1 MNRIFVGGIGLAAL
15 LLGGCQT
22 TKVGPRALRS
32 FQGAYNQAVT
42 MNENEQLLQNIV
54 RLRYRDNP
62 VFMEVSAIKQDNAG
76 NNNGELSLDK
86 TIMSAGGKY
95 VGKTVSKLGFNSNNS
110 SSLSFSRLNGKDFV
124 QKLMTPVQLPIIISM
139 FNSGWK
145 PERVFNL
152 CVERV
157 NDLYNAPTAD
167 GPTPEYAPEYKSFYR
182 WTTLLGRLERNHC
195 IDFGEDPDANFSD
208 YFVRIRS
215 NKALDKEIAEFKT
228 LAGLKQDR
236 TMFKL
241 KSDFICADEKRVTL
255 RGRTL
260 LGMFFFL
267 SQGVDV
273 PQADKDKGLVTI
285 TKNLDGSEF
294 DWNPITRCLLKIH
307 FSESKATV
315 RPANAYVACRYRGKW
330 FYIDDCD
337 TESKSTFLLLSQ
349 IYVLQSAN
357 FKSQQ
362 SVLVL

>member
-1 MNRIFVGGIGLAAL
+1 M
-15 LLGGCQT
+15 LGGCQT
-22 TKVGPRALRS
+22 SKVGPRALRS
-32 FQGAYNQAVT
+32 FQGAYNQAVAL
-42 MNENEQLLQNIV
+42 NENEQLLMNIV

-62 VFMEVSAIKQDNAG
+62 VFMEVSKMDQGNAG
-76 NNNGELSLDK
+76 NNSGDLSLDK
-86 TIMSAGGKY
+86 TVMEASRYTGKL
-95 VGKTVSKLGFNSNNS
+95 VSKLGFASNNT

-124 QKLMTPVQLPIIISM
+124 QKLMTPIQLPIIISM

-167 GPTPEYAPEYKSFYR
+167 GPTPEFAPEYKTFYR
-182 WTTLLGRLERNHC
+182 WTNLLGRLERNHC

-208 YFVRIRS
+208 YFMRIRDVDS
-215 NKALDKEIAEFKT
+215 VKGEIVEFKR
-228 LAGLKQDR
+228 LAGLKQDS

-241 KSDFICADEKRVTL
+241 KSDFVCADEKRLTL
-255 RGRTL
+255 RSRTL
-260 LGMFFFL
+260 LGMIFFL
-267 SQGVDV
+267 SQGVEV
-273 PQADKDKGLVTI
+273 PERDQDKGLVTV

-294 DWNPITRCLLKIH
+294 DWEPITKYLLRVH
-307 FSESKATV
+307 FSESKA

-330 FYIDDCD
+330 FYVDDCD
-337 TESKSTFLLLSQ
+337 KESKSTFMLMSQ
-349 IYVLQSAN
+349 IYILQSAT